1 MSEPLVFAISRVD
14 VAQYL
19 STLIYIYVALILI
32 RVILSYFQR
41 MPYNRA
47 LAAVVAFV
55 EDVTNPYLNLF
66 RRLVPP
72 VKMGPA
78 ALDLTPMI
86 ATFALIFV
94 GLYVVVPLVAG

>member
-1 MSEPLVFAISRVD
+1 MLAITRVD

-19 STLIYIYVALILI
+19 TTLIYIYVALILI

-47 LAAVVAFV
+47 LAAFVAFV

-66 RRLVPP
+66 RRLIPP
-72 VKMGPA
+72 LKMGPA